1 MLSFFE
7 YIHHE
12 FYLAITSVDIQ
23 KDFSQASIISNQP
36 ILVKKNRYLLVS
48 PTHFISL
55 FFIGSATH
63 NSRLYKLTRIT
74 HSQLNTINFS

>member
-36 ILVKKNRYLLVS
+36 IWVKKNRYLLVS

-63 NSRLYKLTRIT
+63 KSRLYKLNRIT
-74 HSQLNTINFS
+74 QSQLNTINFS